1 MRYAIG
7 PTGAINFLLGDMENP
22 PHKHQSNEKPRS
34 FPSPLNRFHL
44 DRPDRR
50 ITFIVVV
57 SGFQANEKCDQML
70 GVRLCQA
77 IVQLCDVYQP
87 SEISHLQANEQQMH
101 MLNK

>member
-1 MRYAIG
+1 MKNRVR
-7 PTGAINFLLGDMENP
+7 FLLLSIASILIGLIVA
-22 PHKHQSNEKPRS
+22 
-34 FPSPLNRFHL
+34 SPLS
-44 DRPDRR
+44 
-50 ITFIVVV
+50 IVV

-77 IVQLCDVYQP
+77 TVQLCDVYQP